1 MAATSVNELAKLF
14 PISRPMVGSI
24 IPGKLQHIL
33 IEHASFRNLSTDY
46 RLKRDSKPIQVLKP
60 HIDVDG
66 AHTSQNPMLSKLLK
80 MLRGDKPKFHPGYE
94 QVKEDLN
101 WRGKLDEK
109 KMKAV

>member
-33 IEHASFRNLSTDY
+33 IERASYRNLSTDS
-46 RLKRDSKPIQVLKP
+46 RLKLGPKPTAVLKP
-60 HIDVDG
+60 HMHVDG
-66 AHTSQNPMLSKLLK
+66 AHTSQNPMLVKLLK
-80 MLRGDKPKFHPGYE
+80 MLKGNKPSFHPGYE

-101 WRGKLDEK
+101 WRGKAD
-109 KMKAV
+109 KMKPV